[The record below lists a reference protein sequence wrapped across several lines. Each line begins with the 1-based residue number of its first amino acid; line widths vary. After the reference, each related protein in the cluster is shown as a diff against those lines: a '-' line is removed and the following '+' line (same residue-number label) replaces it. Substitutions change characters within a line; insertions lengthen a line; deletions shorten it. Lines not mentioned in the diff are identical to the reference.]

1 MSDKYEGHGPDGDEM
16 ADNQP
21 VGKPRFQI
29 EDTRARDTRTA
40 VIVPV
45 ISGRAAKRAGDA
57 GGKAVGEQRSLEAR
71 REEAIGLAAA
81 ISLDV
86 VFVELLNLQAPRPA
100 TLLGVGKVDEIAARV
115 QEQDVELVIVDHELT
130 PIQQRNLERALKAK
144 VVDRT
149 GLILEIF
156 GRRAQTR
163 EGTLQVDLAHLSYQ
177 RSRLVRSWT
186 HLERQRGGKGF
197 LGGPGET
204 QIESDRRVIQEKI
217 TRLKGQIE
225 EVRRTRTLHR
235 SRRQDVPAPTVA
247 LVGYTNA
254 GKSTLFNRVAG
265 SEVMAQDLLF
275 ATLDPTLRKVK
286 LPKGTEVVLS
296 DTVGF
301 ISNLPTSL
309 IAAFRATLEEVL
321 EADLIVHVR
330 DITNPETDA
339 QRADV
344 LSVLE
349 QLGVLDASE
358 TSKRAMM
365 EAWNKV
371 DLMDA
376 ETLDFTRRQA
386 EVQGARVIPV
396 SAVTGEGVD
405 DLLAQI
411 ETEIASTRAEETFHV
426 PVADGEGRAWL
437 FAHATVLN
445 EDVQDDGSTLMRVAL
460 TPRNLAHARE
470 RFGAP
475 LAKKAS

>member
-1 MSDKYEGHGPDGDEM
+1 M
-16 ADNQP
+16 
-21 VGKPRFQI
+21 
-29 EDTRARDTRTA
+29 EDTRAKETRTA

-45 ISGRAAKRAGDA
+45 ISGRAARRVGDA
-57 GGKAVGEQRSLEAR
+57 GGRAVGEQRSLGAR
-71 REEAIGLAAA
+71 REEAVGLAAA

-86 VFVELLNLQAPRPA
+86 VFVELLTLQAPRPA
-100 TLLGVGKVDEIAARV
+100 TLLGVGKVEEIAHRV
-115 QEQDVELVIVDHELT
+115 ADQDVELVVVDHELT

-177 RSRLVRSWT
+177 KSRLVRSWT

-217 TRLKGQIE
+217 TRLKGQLE

-254 GKSTLFNRVAG
+254 GKSTLFNRIVD
-265 SEVMAQDLLF
+265 EKVMAKDLLF
-275 ATLDPTLRKVK
+275 ATLDPTLRKVE
-286 LPKGTEVVLS
+286 LPKGTEVILS

-330 DITNPETDA
+330 DITHPETEA

-344 LSVLE
+344 LDVLT
-349 QLGVLDASE
+349 QLGVVDRDGQSD
-358 TSKRAMM
+358 RAII
-365 EAWNKV
+365 EAWNKI

-376 ETLDFTRRQA
+376 DSLAVTRRQA
-386 EVQGARVIPV
+386 DVQGERVLAV
-396 SAVTGEGVD
+396 SAVGGQGLD
-405 DLLAQI
+405 ALLAQI
-411 ETEIASTRAEETFHV
+411 EEEITATRQEETFHI
-426 PVADGEGRAWL
+426 PVQDGEGRAWV
-437 FAHATVLN
+437 FANATVLD
-445 EDVQDDGSTLMRVAL
+445 ETVLDDGSTKIRVAM
-460 TPRNLAHARE
+460 TPRRMAHARA
-470 RFGAP
+470 RFGVA
-475 LAKKAS
+475 AAAE

>member
-1 MSDKYEGHGPDGDEM
+1 MSDTYEGFGPDGAEQTDKQS
-16 ADNQP
+16 A
-21 VGKPRFQI
+21 GKPRFQI

-45 ISGRAAKRAGDA
+45 ISGRAAMRAGDA

-71 REEAIGLAAA
+71 REEAVGLAAA

-86 VFVELLNLQAPRPA
+86 VFVEMLNLQSPRPA
-100 TLLGVGKVDEIAARV
+100 TLLGVGKVEEIAAQV
-115 QEQDVELVIVDHELT
+115 KAQDVELVIVDHELT
-130 PIQQRNLERALKAK
+130 PIQQRNLERALSAK

-265 SEVMAQDLLF
+265 SDVMAQDLLF

-344 LSVLE
+344 LSVLD
-349 QLGVLDASE
+349 QLGVLEALES
-358 TSKRAMM
+358 SKRSMM

-376 ETLDFTRRQA
+376 ETLEFTHRQA
-386 EVQGARVIPV
+386 EVQGARIIPV

-405 DLLAQI
+405 GLLAQI
-411 ETEIASTRAEETFHV
+411 ETEIASTRAEETFLV
-426 PVADGEGRAWL
+426 PVGDGEGRAWL
-437 FAHATVLN
+437 FAHATVLDN
-445 EDVQDDGSTLMRVAL
+445 DAQDDGSTKMRVAL

-475 LAKKAS
+475 LA

>member
-1 MSDKYEGHGPDGDEM
+1 MSDKYEGQGPDGDEM
-16 ADNQP
+16 ADKQP

-45 ISGRAAKRAGDA
+45 ISGRSAKRAGDA
-57 GGKAVGEQRSLEAR
+57 GGKAVGEERSLEAR

-86 VFVELLNLQAPRPA
+86 VFVELLTLQSPRPA
-100 TLLGVGKVDEIAARV
+100 TLLGIGKVEEIAAQV
-115 QEQDVELVIVDHELT
+115 QAQDVELVIVDHELT

-217 TRLKGQIE
+217 ARLKGLIE

-265 SEVMAQDLLF
+265 SDVMAQDLLF

-286 LPKGTEVVLS
+286 LPKGTEIVLS

-330 DITNPETDA
+330 DITNPEADA

-349 QLGVLDASE
+349 QLGVLEASE

-376 ETLDFTRRQA
+376 DTLDVTRRQA

-396 SAVTGEGVD
+396 SAVTGEGVN

-426 PVADGEGRAWL
+426 PVEDGEGRAWL
-437 FAHATVLN
+437 FAHATILD

-475 LAKKAS
+475 LAKKAG

>member
-1 MSDKYEGHGPDGDEM
+1 MGSDITENSGK
-16 ADNQP
+16 AA
-21 VGKPRFQI
+21 GKPRFQI
-29 EDTRARDTRTA
+29 EDTRAKDTRTA

-57 GGKAVGEQRSLEAR
+57 GGRAVGHAGSEAR
-71 REEAIGLAAA
+71 SSDARRQEAVGLAAA

-86 VFVELLNLQAPRPA
+86 LHVDVVNINAPRPA
-100 TLLGVGKVDEIAARV
+100 TLLGVGKVEEIAAKI
-115 QEQDVELVIVDHELT
+115 EDEHIELVVVDHELT

-163 EGTLQVDLAHLSYQ
+163 EGTLQVDLAHLTYQ
-177 RSRLVRSWT
+177 KSRLVRSWT

-217 TRLKGQIE
+217 TRLKGQLN

-235 SRRQDVPAPTVA
+235 SRRQEVPAPTVA

-254 GKSTLFNRVAG
+254 GKSTLFNRIADG
-265 SEVMAQDLLF
+265 EVMAKDLLF
-275 ATLDPTLRKVK
+275 ATLDPTLRKVR
-286 LPKGTEVVLS
+286 LPKGTDVILS

-301 ISNLPTSL
+301 ISNLPTDL

-330 DITNPETDA
+330 DVMNPDTEA

-344 LSVLE
+344 LQVLS
-349 QLGVLDASE
+349 QLNVMDSDGQSD
-358 TSKRAMM
+358 RAVI
-365 EAWNKV
+365 EAWNKI
-371 DLMDA
+371 DLMDS
-376 ETLDFTRRQA
+376 ELLDVTLRQA
-386 EVQGARVIPV
+386 DTQGPRVLPV
-396 SAVTGEGVD
+396 SAVSGQGVEA
-405 DLLAQI
+405 LLEQI
-411 ETEIASTRAEETFHV
+411 ETEISATRQEETFLV
-426 PVADGEGRAWL
+426 PVADGEGRAWV
-437 FAHATVLN
+437 FANATVL
-445 EDVQDDGSTLMRVAL
+445 EQDVLEDGSTRVRVAM
-460 TPRNLAHARE
+460 TPRKMAHARA

-475 LAKKAS
+475 A